1 MERRLHR
8 DDYFLIR
15 DRVHAYF
22 NRRKN
27 RLTKVW
33 INYVDLDV
41 VMEFLFREDT
51 NAWIVGGAYLVV
63 FDISTPWYANP
74 DKHKFLSEI
83 IVLALLPGGS
93 LSVVPEFLERKA
105 REAGAVV
112 AGAGTALAPNNR
124 ALARVYS
131 RAGFNIEAYI
141 LIKEINHERHLRDEE
156 GG

>member
-8 DDYFLIR
+8 DDYFLVR
-15 DRVHAYF
+15 NKVQAYF
-22 NRRKN
+22 DRRKN

-33 INYVDLDV
+33 LKYVDLDV
-41 VMEFLFREDT
+41 VMDFLFRDT
-51 NAWIVGGAYLVV
+51 TEAWIVGGAYLVV
-63 FDISTPWYANP
+63 YDVGTPWYANP

-83 IVLALLPGGS
+83 IVLALVPGGS
-93 LSVVPEFLERKA
+93 LSVVPEFLANQA

-131 RAGFNIEAYI
+131 RAGFNIEAFI
-141 LIKEINHERHLRDEE
+141 LIKEITHERHSGDEE